1 MTKPLTPHGPGF
13 SFVDRFVAA
22 GPGSGTAWKFLAPE
36 SPFFADHFPGNPVMP
51 AVLLAE
57 CAAQAAGTAWMHGAD
72 RAPGT
77 PLFLAS
83 IDRFRVKNSVGPGR
97 TVQTEVT
104 LIREMGPLAQFA
116 VRCLVEETEV
126 AAGQLVLSVHS
137 RPADDETPQSGTQ
150 P

>member
-1 MTKPLTPHGPGF
+1 
-13 SFVDRFVAA
+13 
-22 GPGSGTAWKFLAPE
+22 
-36 SPFFADHFPGNPVMP
+36 
-51 AVLLAE
+51 
-57 CAAQAAGTAWMHGAD
+57 MHGAD

-150 P
+150 T